1 MHRVADGRPVLA
13 LDARYAGWAERE
25 RLEVAPVDA
34 HDDSPGF
41 LTPRDG
47 DEFLLEAGVPASS
60 QTIPVRVRG
69 EGRLRVD
76 GAAAPLDGLG
86 RTRLALAVGVHR
98 LELWPRSGETP
109 VGTVEIRVR
118 GGDRRP

>member
-1 MHRVADGRPVLA
+1 VLA
-13 LDARYAGWAERE
+13 LDARYSGWAERE
-25 RLEVAPVDA
+25 RLDIARDPHGSGEG
-34 HDDSPGF
+34 PGF
-41 LTPRDG
+41 LAPRDG

-76 GAAAPLDGLG
+76 GAPTSLDALG
-86 RTRLALAVGVHR
+86 RTRLALAAGVHR
-98 LELWPRSGETP
+98 LELWEPSGRGP
-109 VGTVEIRVR
+109 LGTVEIRVR